1 MESPSE
7 PPQLG
12 RCIIVRQ
19 LTLALE
25 WIGALVLFSMM
36 VLTFVDVLGR
46 YLFSSPVPGGF
57 EVTEIMLAS
66 LIYCGL
72 PLITMRDGHIS
83 VDLVEGLL
91 PGWFKALRDRVIA
104 LLMTAVLGY
113 IGYRLFGKAGDFVN
127 YNDQTAV
134 LNIPLAPL
142 CYAMAVLTILSA
154 IIAAVLAVL
163 GRPAPTRASL
173 TGADT

>member
-1 MESPSE
+1 MEPANE
-7 PPQLG
+7 TPGLE
-12 RCIIVRQ
+12 RVVVVKQ

-46 YLFSSPVPGGF
+46 YLLSSPVPGGF
-57 EVTEIMLAS
+57 EITEIMLAS

-72 PLITMRDGHIS
+72 PLITMRDGHIT

-91 PGWFKALRDRVIA
+91 PAWFKALRDRVIA
-104 LLMTAVLGY
+104 LMMTAVLGY

-154 IIAAVLAVL
+154 IIAAALVIL
-163 GRPAPTRASL
+163 GRPAPNHAPV